1 MKTIIV
7 IGAGI
12 VGVSTAIWLQR
23 SGFKV
28 TIIDQKGPAT
38 GASHGNAGI
47 LAASSIIP
55 VPNPSLIKK
64 LPFYLL
70 SKDSPVFFKM
80 SYLPQMFPF
89 LMSYLSKSNLREVNK
104 YAERMTPLI
113 FDTVCQH
120 KSLAKGTGAEKFI
133 SYQDYCFGYET
144 EKNFLNDK
152 KVWKLRQKHGLPFE
166 VVNGNE
172 FSNFDPFYK
181 DLFDVIVKCKNHG
194 KINDPGL
201 YVKTLCDHFLSQG
214 GELIISK
221 VNDISSKNLNDAI
234 VKIES
239 DSLIANKIVVATGAW
254 SKKILKKFKIKMPLE
269 SERGYHVEY
278 VEPNFYPKVPM
289 MLTSKKFVI
298 TPMDGRIRVA
308 GLVEFAGLKAL
319 KRKPPLNL
327 LKNKIKVLFP
337 NLKCKEKI
345 EWLGHRPALV
355 DSLPMLGYLDKNKQ
369 ILVAFGHQHLGLTA
383 GAKTGRIV
391 SDLIIGNDIKLK
403 ISNYRPNRFMN

>member
-80 SYLPQMFPF
+80 SYLPKMFPF
-89 LMSYLSKSNLREVNK
+89 LISYLSKSNLREVNK

-144 EKNFLNDK
+144 EENFLNDK

-221 VNDISSKNLNDAI
+221 VNDISSKNLNDVI

-239 DSLIANKIVVATGAW
+239 DSLIANKIIVATGAW

-308 GLVEFAGLKAL
+308 GLVEFAGLKTL

-327 LKNKIKVLFP
+327 LKNNIKYLFP
-337 NLKCKEKI
+337 NLECKEKI

>member
-1 MKTIIV
+1 MKRIIV

>member
-80 SYLPQMFPF
+80 SYLPKMFPF
-89 LMSYLSKSNLREVNK
+89 LISYLSKSNLREVNK

-144 EKNFLNDK
+144 EENFLNDK

-221 VNDISSKNLNDAI
+221 VNDISSKNLNDVI

-239 DSLIANKIVVATGAW
+239 DSLIANKIIVATGAW

-308 GLVEFAGLKAL
+308 GLVEFAGLKTL

-327 LKNKIKVLFP
+327 LKNNIKDLFP
-337 NLKCKEKI
+337 NLKYKEKI

>member
-80 SYLPQMFPF
+80 SYLPKMFPF

-144 EKNFLNDK
+144 EENFLNDK

-221 VNDISSKNLNDAI
+221 VNDISSKNLNDVI

-239 DSLIANKIVVATGAW
+239 DSLIANKIIVATGAW

-327 LKNKIKVLFP
+327 LKNKIKDLFP
-337 NLKCKEKI
+337 NLECKEKI

>member
-28 TIIDQKGPAT
+28 IIIDQKGPAT

-144 EKNFLNDK
+144 EENFQNDK

-166 VVNGNE
+166 VVNGDE

-221 VNDISSKNLNDAI
+221 VNDISSKNLNDVI

-308 GLVEFAGLKAL
+308 GLVEFAGLKTL

-327 LKNKIKVLFP
+327 LKNKIKDLFP

>member
-391 SDLIIGNDIKLK
+391 SDLIIGNDIKLE

>member
-144 EKNFLNDK
+144 EENFLNDK

-221 VNDISSKNLNDAI
+221 VNDISSKNLNDVI

-308 GLVEFAGLKAL
+308 GLVEFAGLKTL

-327 LKNKIKVLFP
+327 LKNKIKDLFP

>member
-1 MKTIIV
+1 MKTIVV

-80 SYLPQMFPF
+80 SYLPKMFPF

-133 SYQDYCFGYET
+133 SNQDYCFGYET
-144 EKNFLNDK
+144 AENFLNDK

-254 SKKILKKFKIKMPLE
+254 SKQILKKFKIKMPLE

-308 GLVEFAGLKAL
+308 GLVEFAGLKTL

-327 LKNKIKVLFP
+327 LKNKIKDLFP

>member
-80 SYLPQMFPF
+80 SYLPKMFPF
-89 LMSYLSKSNLREVNK
+89 LISYLSKSNLREVNK

-221 VNDISSKNLNDAI
+221 VNDISSKNLNDVI

-308 GLVEFAGLKAL
+308 GLVEFAGLKTL

-327 LKNKIKVLFP
+327 LKNKIKDLFP

>member
-80 SYLPQMFPF
+80 SYLPKMFPF
-89 LMSYLSKSNLREVNK
+89 LISYLSKSNLREVNK

-144 EKNFLNDK
+144 EENFLNDK

-221 VNDISSKNLNDAI
+221 VNDISSKNLNDVI

-239 DSLIANKIVVATGAW
+239 DSLIANKIIVATGAW

-308 GLVEFAGLKAL
+308 GLVEFAGLKTL

-337 NLKCKEKI
+337 DLKYKEKI

>member
-80 SYLPQMFPF
+80 SYLPKMFPF
-89 LMSYLSKSNLREVNK
+89 LISYLSKSNLREVNK

-144 EKNFLNDK
+144 EENFLNDK

-308 GLVEFAGLKAL
+308 GLVEFAGLKTL

-327 LKNKIKVLFP
+327 LKNNIKDLFP
-337 NLKCKEKI
+337 NLKYKEKI

>member
-80 SYLPQMFPF
+80 SYLPKMFPF
-89 LMSYLSKSNLREVNK
+89 LISYLSKSNLREVNK

-144 EKNFLNDK
+144 EENFLNDK

>member
-80 SYLPQMFPF
+80 SYLPKMFPF
-89 LMSYLSKSNLREVNK
+89 LISYLSKSNLREVNK

-144 EKNFLNDK
+144 EENFLNDK

-181 DLFDVIVKCKNHG
+181 DLFDIIVKCKNHG

-221 VNDISSKNLNDAI
+221 VNDISSKNLNDVI

-239 DSLIANKIVVATGAW
+239 DSLIANKIIVATGAW

-308 GLVEFAGLKAL
+308 GLVEFAGLKTL

-327 LKNKIKVLFP
+327 LKNNIKDLFP

>member
-64 LPFYLL
+64 LPFFLL
-70 SKDSPVFFKM
+70 SKNSPVFFKM
-80 SYLPQMFPF
+80 SYLPKMFPF
-89 LMSYLSKSNLREVNK
+89 LISYLSKSNLREVNK

-144 EKNFLNDK
+144 EENFLNDK

-221 VNDISSKNLNDAI
+221 VNDISSKNLNDVI

-239 DSLIANKIVVATGAW
+239 DSLIANKIIVATGAW

-308 GLVEFAGLKAL
+308 GLVEFAGLKTL

-327 LKNKIKVLFP
+327 LKNKIKDLFP

-355 DSLPMLGYLDKNKQ
+355 DSLPMMGYLDKNKQ

>member
-70 SKDSPVFFKM
+70 SKDSPVFFKT
-80 SYLPQMFPF
+80 SYLPKMFPF
-89 LMSYLSKSNLREVNK
+89 LISYLSKSNLREVNK

-144 EKNFLNDK
+144 EENFLNDK

-221 VNDISSKNLNDAI
+221 VNDISSKNLNDVI

-239 DSLIANKIVVATGAW
+239 DSLIASKIVVATGAW

-308 GLVEFAGLKAL
+308 GLVEFAGLKTL

-327 LKNKIKVLFP
+327 LKNKIKDLFP
-337 NLKCKEKI
+337 NLKYKEKI

>member
-80 SYLPQMFPF
+80 SYLPKMFPF

-221 VNDISSKNLNDAI
+221 VNDISSKNLNDVI

-239 DSLIANKIVVATGAW
+239 DSLIANKIIVATGAW

-278 VEPNFYPKVPM
+278 LEPNFYPKVPM

-308 GLVEFAGLKAL
+308 GLVEFAGLKTL

-327 LKNKIKVLFP
+327 LKNNIKDLFP

>member
-308 GLVEFAGLKAL
+308 GLVEFAGLKTL

-327 LKNKIKVLFP
+327 LKNNIKDLFP
-337 NLKCKEKI
+337 NLKYKEKI

>member
-80 SYLPQMFPF
+80 SYLPKMFPF
-89 LMSYLSKSNLREVNK
+89 LISYLSKSNLREVNK

-144 EKNFLNDK
+144 EENFLNDK

-308 GLVEFAGLKAL
+308 GLVEFAGLKTL

-327 LKNKIKVLFP
+327 LKNKIKDLFP

-391 SDLIIGNDIKLK
+391 SDLVIGNDIKLK

>member
-80 SYLPQMFPF
+80 SYLPKMFPF
-89 LMSYLSKSNLREVNK
+89 LISYLSKSNLREVNK

-144 EKNFLNDK
+144 EENFLNDK

-221 VNDISSKNLNDAI
+221 VNDISSKNLNDVI

-239 DSLIANKIVVATGAW
+239 DTLIANKIVVATGAW

-278 VEPNFYPKVPM
+278 LEPNFYPKVPM

-308 GLVEFAGLKAL
+308 GLVEFAGLKTL

-327 LKNKIKVLFP
+327 LKNKIKDLFP

>member
-89 LMSYLSKSNLREVNK
+89 LISYLSKSNLREVNK

-133 SYQDYCFGYET
+133 SYKDYCFGYET

-221 VNDISSKNLNDAI
+221 VNDISSKNLNDVI

-239 DSLIANKIVVATGAW
+239 DSLIANKIIVATGAW

-308 GLVEFAGLKAL
+308 GLVEFAGLKTL

-327 LKNKIKVLFP
+327 LKNKIKDLFP

>member
-80 SYLPQMFPF
+80 SYLPKMFPF
-89 LMSYLSKSNLREVNK
+89 LISYLSKSNLREVNK

-144 EKNFLNDK
+144 EENFLNDK

-172 FSNFDPFYK
+172 FSKFDPFYN

-221 VNDISSKNLNDAI
+221 VNDISSKNLNDVI

>member
-166 VVNGNE
+166 VVNGSE

-221 VNDISSKNLNDAI
+221 VNDISSKNL
-234 VKIES
+234 
-239 DSLIANKIVVATGAW
+239 SLIHI
-254 SKKILKKFKIKMPLE
+254 
-269 SERGYHVEY
+269 
-278 VEPNFYPKVPM
+278 
-289 MLTSKKFVI
+289 
-298 TPMDGRIRVA
+298 
-308 GLVEFAGLKAL
+308 
-319 KRKPPLNL
+319 
-327 LKNKIKVLFP
+327 
-337 NLKCKEKI
+337 
-345 EWLGHRPALV
+345 
-355 DSLPMLGYLDKNKQ
+355 
-369 ILVAFGHQHLGLTA
+369 
-383 GAKTGRIV
+383 
-391 SDLIIGNDIKLK
+391 
-403 ISNYRPNRFMN
+403 

>member
-80 SYLPQMFPF
+80 SYLPKMFPF
-89 LMSYLSKSNLREVNK
+89 LISYLSKSNLREVNK

-144 EKNFLNDK
+144 EENFLNDK

-221 VNDISSKNLNDAI
+221 VNDISSKNLNDVI

-308 GLVEFAGLKAL
+308 GLVEFAGLKTL

-327 LKNKIKVLFP
+327 LKNKIKDLFP

>member
-1 MKTIIV
+1 MKTIVV

-80 SYLPQMFPF
+80 SYLPKMFPF
-89 LMSYLSKSNLREVNK
+89 LISYLSKSNLREVNK

-144 EKNFLNDK
+144 EENFLNDK

-221 VNDISSKNLNDAI
+221 VNDISSKNLNDVI

-239 DSLIANKIVVATGAW
+239 DSLIANKIIVATGAW

-308 GLVEFAGLKAL
+308 GLVEFAGLKTL

-327 LKNKIKVLFP
+327 LKNKIKDLFP

>member
-80 SYLPQMFPF
+80 SYLPKMFPF
-89 LMSYLSKSNLREVNK
+89 LISYLSKSNLREVNK

-133 SYQDYCFGYET
+133 SYQDYCFGYEK
-144 EKNFLNDK
+144 EENFLNDK

-221 VNDISSKNLNDAI
+221 VNDISSKNLNDVT

-239 DSLIANKIVVATGAW
+239 DSLIANKIIVATGAW

-308 GLVEFAGLKAL
+308 GLVEFAGLKTL

-327 LKNKIKVLFP
+327 LKNKIKDLFP
-337 NLKCKEKI
+337 NLECKEKI

-391 SDLIIGNDIKLK
+391 SDLVIGNDIKLK

>member
-80 SYLPQMFPF
+80 SYLPKMFPF
-89 LMSYLSKSNLREVNK
+89 LISYLSKSNLREVNK

-144 EKNFLNDK
+144 EENFLNDK

-308 GLVEFAGLKAL
+308 GLVEFAGLKTL

-327 LKNKIKVLFP
+327 LKNKIKDLFP

>member
-80 SYLPQMFPF
+80 SYLPKMFPF
-89 LMSYLSKSNLREVNK
+89 LISYLSKSNLREVNK

-144 EKNFLNDK
+144 EENFLNDK

-221 VNDISSKNLNDAI
+221 VNDISSKNLNDVI

-308 GLVEFAGLKAL
+308 GLVEFAGLKTL

>member
-80 SYLPQMFPF
+80 SYLPKMFPF
-89 LMSYLSKSNLREVNK
+89 LISYLSKSNLREVNK

-144 EKNFLNDK
+144 EENFLNDK

-221 VNDISSKNLNDAI
+221 VNDISSKNLNDVI

-239 DSLIANKIVVATGAW
+239 DTLIANKIVVATGAW

-308 GLVEFAGLKAL
+308 GLVEFAGLKTL

-327 LKNKIKVLFP
+327 LKNNIKDLFP

>member
-89 LMSYLSKSNLREVNK
+89 LISYLSKSNLREVNK

-144 EKNFLNDK
+144 EENFLNDK

-221 VNDISSKNLNDAI
+221 VNDISSKNLNDVI

-254 SKKILKKFKIKMPLE
+254 SKIILKKFKIKMPLE

-308 GLVEFAGLKAL
+308 GLVEFAGLKTL

-327 LKNKIKVLFP
+327 LKNNIKDLFP
-337 NLKCKEKI
+337 NLKYKEKI

-403 ISNYRPNRFMN
+403 ISTYRPNRFMN

>member
-221 VNDISSKNLNDAI
+221 VNDISSKNLNDVI

-308 GLVEFAGLKAL
+308 GLVEFAGLKTL

-327 LKNKIKVLFP
+327 LKNKIKDLFP
-337 NLKCKEKI
+337 NLECKEKI

>member
-89 LMSYLSKSNLREVNK
+89 LISYLSKSNLREVNK

-133 SYQDYCFGYET
+133 SYKDYCFGYET

-221 VNDISSKNLNDAI
+221 VNDISSKNLNDVI

-278 VEPNFYPKVPM
+278 LEPNFYPKVPM

-308 GLVEFAGLKAL
+308 GLVEFAGLKTL

-327 LKNKIKVLFP
+327 LKNNIKDLFP

>member
-80 SYLPQMFPF
+80 SYLPKMFPF
-89 LMSYLSKSNLREVNK
+89 LISYLSKSNLREVNK

>member
-80 SYLPQMFPF
+80 SYLPKMFPF
-89 LMSYLSKSNLREVNK
+89 LISYLSKSNLREVNK

-113 FDTVCQH
+113 FDTVCRH

-144 EKNFLNDK
+144 EENFLNDK

-181 DLFDVIVKCKNHG
+181 DLFDIIVKCKNHG

-221 VNDISSKNLNDAI
+221 VNDISSKNLNDVI

-239 DSLIANKIVVATGAW
+239 DSLIANKIIVATGAW

-308 GLVEFAGLKAL
+308 GLVEFAGLKTL

-327 LKNKIKVLFP
+327 LKNKIKDLFP
-337 NLKCKEKI
+337 NLECKEKI

>member
-80 SYLPQMFPF
+80 SYLPKMFPF
-89 LMSYLSKSNLREVNK
+89 LISYLSKSNLREVNK

-221 VNDISSKNLNDAI
+221 VNDISSKNLNDVI

-308 GLVEFAGLKAL
+308 GLVEFAGLKTL

-327 LKNKIKVLFP
+327 LKNNIKDLFP

>member
-1 MKTIIV
+1 MKTIVV

-80 SYLPQMFPF
+80 SYLPKMFPF

-144 EKNFLNDK
+144 EENFLNDK

-221 VNDISSKNLNDAI
+221 VNDISSKNLNDVI

-239 DSLIANKIVVATGAW
+239 DSLIANKIIVATGAW

-308 GLVEFAGLKAL
+308 GLVEFAGLKTL

-327 LKNKIKVLFP
+327 LKNKIKDLFP